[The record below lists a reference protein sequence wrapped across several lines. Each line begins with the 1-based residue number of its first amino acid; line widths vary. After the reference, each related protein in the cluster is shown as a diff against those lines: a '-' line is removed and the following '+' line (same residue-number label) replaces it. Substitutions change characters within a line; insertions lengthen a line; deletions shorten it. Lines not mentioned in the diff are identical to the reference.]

1 MNAFNKIKQIAEIN
15 PYGFTISLLDFS
27 TPKSGYIVAMQLTQ
41 NHFGDDGLKKVIEV
55 AEKSTFCVGG
65 QFDEKQKQFYYDCVM
80 IVQDLETALQ
90 LGKANKQ
97 IAIYH
102 IDTQSEIRL

>member
-55 AEKSTFCVGG
+55 A
-65 QFDEKQKQFYYDCVM
+65 DEKQKQFYYDCVM